1 MAEVAKA
8 LQERKA
14 AKAKFTRKKNAFFTA
29 VAKKE
34 NMGDIEGNFNELTK
48 AWRDVEG
55 KHDNY
60 IILLEGD
67 EAPEKEEAWINEL
80 QNTYSDANS
89 VYNRCASENLLKAKE
104 DEMSAKFEG
113 LAKKKASL
121 EAMFKSSFEQVKGL
135 LTPDSTGTIATA
147 SLKKCE
153 CDLATIFND
162 CKSLHDDIIE
172 LPLEARYIETEI
184 EWIRK
189 LHAQYSDIA
198 SQVEYY
204 SDENLAKQRIKP
216 EQINYL
222 QMEKAKLPTFNG
234 DIRNYPRFKSDFMK
248 YVLPTTNQTSAPYI
262 LRSCLTGEPLESIKS
277 VDDNLDEM
285 WARLD
290 EKYGDPTKITDVVI
304 NAIQNCKPIKEG
316 ESRKLLE
323 FITTVEDGYRDLKR
337 LGLQSEI
344 TTTSSVSIIE
354 RKLPNDIKKEWSK
367 IVCSTTIDKSDK
379 FSNLLTFLLEQRKII
394 EYETSELRA
403 TNQST
408 EEATNYVSAT
418 EKATN
423 SEGKRST
430 SPIKCIIHE
439 KGTHGTSECK
449 VFLAKTVE
457 ERKQTLKDK
466 KACWSCLRTGHRYK
480 DCKRKNAC
488 GKNGCTYKHHQTLH
502 EDKALTKSVTPSG
515 VSGTINACQQ
525 FEKSACIF
533 QVQRIRTKKS
543 WMNVMWDSAASLC
556 FITNEKAKAEKLQ
569 GKEVEL
575 TITKVGGETEKLQTY
590 KYNLPLID
598 LKGDQVILEVY
609 GIDKITN
616 DIQGIES
623 TFIASMFNNVLQKD
637 INRPEGKVDVLI
649 GYQYAAYHPQKEQ
662 NNGHLLLL
670 ENRFGKCVGGSHPMI
685 KETTQRLNEIVDAKI
700 HLVDTISINDFY
712 QIENLGIEC
721 NPKCGGCKCGKC
733 AIGSKNYSLREEREL
748 HLIENNLKYDKENKR
763 WIAQY
768 PWVKDPNDL
777 PDNRRVAVAK
787 LISTEKRL
795 AKNRKH
801 AETYELQ
808 IQDMLDR
815 NVARK
820 LIPEELATYRG
831 PIHYISHHEVLKPD
845 SKTTPVR
852 IVFNSSANFMGHVLN
867 EYWAKGPDLLNSLIG
882 ILIRFRENEIAFIG
896 DVRKMYHTVYTK
908 ELDQHTHRFLWRNM
922 DTTRQPDTYVIQRV
936 SFGDKPSGGIA
947 TVAMRKTA
955 EFGHQE
961 FPEATK
967 TIINNSYMDDII
979 DSVNNKERAKSI
991 TRQIE
996 SVLEKGGFKMKEW
1009 IYSDDQL
1016 ASEESIL
1023 PSPTEKVLGITWS
1036 PSTDQL
1042 QFKVKM
1048 SLSPKKK
1055 RKTTHPILENSISNL
1070 LESLT
1075 KRAILSQVN
1084 SIYDPLGL
1092 AGPFTIRAK
1101 ILMRELW
1108 IKEPNLGWDETIP
1121 PDYKRAWSTFFKDMN
1136 EMNSVINKRCLKPE
1150 NCEGDPILVIF
1161 SDGSKDAYGAC
1172 AYIRWHT
1179 TDGEYDSQLLLSKN
1193 RLAPLKNISIDRIE
1207 LCAAVINKRL
1217 KQTIL
1222 NECRYKFEHIYHIV
1236 DSQIVHAMIRKET
1249 YGFNTFA
1256 ATRVGEIQEGTQI
1269 SDWYWI
1275 PGENNIADWLT
1286 RGKSPNDIGMDSKW
1300 QKGPPFLKQPESEW
1314 PISQCITKQPLP
1326 DTITQGIANVIT
1338 AKEPQDTIAT
1348 RINIQRYSSYT
1359 KLLRVTA
1366 RILAIYKKSPKTS
1379 FKNATKQL
1387 LYEDILT
1394 AETFW
1399 IIQVQQEMESDIQQG
1414 RYKRL
1419 CVRKR
1424 EDQIYVVGHRT
1435 QRWVEMSYNKSELIL
1450 LSYKHRFS
1458 RLYVEYIHQM
1468 GHLGVS
1474 ATACKVRAKFWIVKL
1489 HKLVKSIKSKCVT
1502 CRKIETK
1509 TNQQVMGQLPEERLK
1524 PSPAWN
1530 STAIDLF
1537 GPFKI
1542 RDEVKK
1548 RTFGKAYGVIF
1559 NCLSSRAVHIDIA
1572 PDYSTETFLM
1582 VFRRFV
1588 SLRGYPTQ
1596 LYSDNGPQL
1605 VSANNELLNITKNFN
1620 QEQLQTFGVV
1630 EGFQWKFTPAD
1641 APWQNGI
1648 SEALIKTVKRALT
1661 LAIGDNTLTFS
1672 ELQTVCYEVANLVN
1686 ERPIGRHPT
1695 SPEDG
1700 TYLSPNDLLLG
1711 RSSSRIPSGPFKEHL
1726 TLRQRFEFVQSIIN
1740 RFWKKWISDY
1750 FPSLI
1755 IRQKWH
1761 TATRNVRVGDIV
1773 LVADSNVVRGEWKLA
1788 RVNETFPGKDGQVRK
1803 VTLKYKNPRPRE
1815 PIRQYK
1821 GHGFVTIDRPVHKLV
1836 VLVPIEEQNS

>member
-48 AWRDVEG
+48 AWRAVEG

-60 IILLEGD
+60 IILLEAD

-89 VYNRCASENLLKAKE
+89 IYNRCASENLLKAKE
-104 DEMSAKFEG
+104 DEMSAKFAG

-153 CDLATIFND
+153 SDLATIFND
-162 CKSLHDDIIE
+162 CKSLHDDIIA

-204 SDENLAKQRIKP
+204 SDENLAKQRIKS

-222 QMEKAKLPTFNG
+222 QMEKAKLPTFNA
-234 DIRNYPRFKSDFMK
+234 DIRNYPRFKSDFMT
-248 YVLPTTNQTSAPYI
+248 YVLPTTNRTSAPYI
-262 LRSCLTGEPLESIKS
+262 LRSCLTGEPLESSKS

-408 EEATNYVSAT
+408 EEATNYVSAAA
-418 EKATN
+418 KATN

-430 SPIKCIIHE
+430 SPIKCIIHD

-480 DCKRKNAC
+480 DCKRKNTC
-488 GKNGCTYKHHQTLH
+488 GKNGCIYKHHQTLH
-502 EDKALTKSVTPSG
+502 EDKALTMSVTPSG

-525 FEKSACIF
+525 IEKSVCIF

-543 WMNVMWDSAASLC
+543 WINVMWDSAASLC

-616 DIQGIES
+616 DIQGIKS

-721 NPKCGGCKCGKC
+721 KPKCGGCKCGKC

-787 LISTEKRL
+787 LISTEKR
-795 AKNRKH
+795 
-801 AETYELQ
+801 
-808 IQDMLDR
+808 
-815 NVARK
+815 
-820 LIPEELATYRG
+820 
-831 PIHYISHHEVLKPD
+831 
-845 SKTTPVR
+845 
-852 IVFNSSANFMGHVLN
+852 
-867 EYWAKGPDLLNSLIG
+867 
-882 ILIRFRENEIAFIG
+882 
-896 DVRKMYHTVYTK
+896 
-908 ELDQHTHRFLWRNM
+908 
-922 DTTRQPDTYVIQRV
+922 
-936 SFGDKPSGGIA
+936 
-947 TVAMRKTA
+947 
-955 EFGHQE
+955 
-961 FPEATK
+961 
-967 TIINNSYMDDII
+967 
-979 DSVNNKERAKSI
+979 
-991 TRQIE
+991 
-996 SVLEKGGFKMKEW
+996 
-1009 IYSDDQL
+1009 
-1016 ASEESIL
+1016 
-1023 PSPTEKVLGITWS
+1023 
-1036 PSTDQL
+1036 
-1042 QFKVKM
+1042 
-1048 SLSPKKK
+1048 
-1055 RKTTHPILENSISNL
+1055 
-1070 LESLT
+1070 
-1075 KRAILSQVN
+1075 
-1084 SIYDPLGL
+1084 
-1092 AGPFTIRAK
+1092 
-1101 ILMRELW
+1101 
-1108 IKEPNLGWDETIP
+1108 
-1121 PDYKRAWSTFFKDMN
+1121 
-1136 EMNSVINKRCLKPE
+1136 
-1150 NCEGDPILVIF
+1150 
-1161 SDGSKDAYGAC
+1161 
-1172 AYIRWHT
+1172 
-1179 TDGEYDSQLLLSKN
+1179 
-1193 RLAPLKNISIDRIE
+1193 
-1207 LCAAVINKRL
+1207 
-1217 KQTIL
+1217 
-1222 NECRYKFEHIYHIV
+1222 
-1236 DSQIVHAMIRKET
+1236 
-1249 YGFNTFA
+1249 
-1256 ATRVGEIQEGTQI
+1256 
-1269 SDWYWI
+1269 
-1275 PGENNIADWLT
+1275 
-1286 RGKSPNDIGMDSKW
+1286 
-1300 QKGPPFLKQPESEW
+1300 
-1314 PISQCITKQPLP
+1314 
-1326 DTITQGIANVIT
+1326 
-1338 AKEPQDTIAT
+1338 
-1348 RINIQRYSSYT
+1348 SSYT

-1366 RILAIYKKSPKTS
+1366 RILAIYKKSPTTS

-1450 LSYKHRFS
+1450 LSYQHRFS

-1502 CRKIETK
+1502 CRKIEKK
-1509 TNQQVMGQLPEERLK
+1509 TNQQVMGQLPEQRLK

-1605 VSANNELLNITKNFN
+1605 VSANNELINITKNFN

-1788 RVNETFPGKDGQVRK
+1788 RVNEIFPGKDGQVRK